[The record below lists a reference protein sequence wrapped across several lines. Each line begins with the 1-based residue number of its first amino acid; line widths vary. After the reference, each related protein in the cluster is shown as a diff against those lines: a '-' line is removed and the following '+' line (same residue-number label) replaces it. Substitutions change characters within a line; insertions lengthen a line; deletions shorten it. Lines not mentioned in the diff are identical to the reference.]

1 MRGLVYKIWRETST
15 MTGLFAA
22 ALFAVTALLT
32 YILPQLQDGFG
43 DIFKQIPI
51 ARRMVSAL
59 LSTEIG
65 DTLSAQMMQAILWVH
80 PVILTTVFGFVIV
93 FCTRTPAGE
102 VDRGTIDILLGWPIG
117 RRTVY
122 LTETAYVLAAGVFL
136 MICGWL
142 GHLVASPAMPPEI
155 RPRGMQVIVVYLN
168 FYCVFVA
175 VAGAAFLVSAL
186 SDRRGKAVGIVTTF
200 VVASFLLK
208 FIAQFFEPAKHVV
221 FLSVLDYYQPANVLS
236 SNGFPAGDMAVLL
249 AMGVGAW
256 AIGGEILA
264 RRSLCTT

>member
-102 VDRGTIDILLGWPIG
+102 VDRGTIDILLGWPIS

-122 LTETAYVLAAGVFL
+122 DEWTVDWT
-136 MICGWL
+136 
-142 GHLVASPAMPPEI
+142 SPAPSKRSTSRV
-155 RPRGMQVIVVYLN
+155 RPR
-168 FYCVFVA
+168 
-175 VAGAAFLVSAL
+175 SA
-186 SDRRGKAVGIVTTF
+186 
-200 VVASFLLK
+200 
-208 FIAQFFEPAKHVV
+208 
-221 FLSVLDYYQPANVLS
+221 S
-236 SNGFPAGDMAVLL
+236 SGFC
-249 AMGVGAW
+249 
-256 AIGGEILA
+256 A
-264 RRSLCTT
+264 RRSKATDAGRRP